1 MRSASRSLLLEGV
14 ALGGLVVA
22 QVLLFGRLVGTD
34 TDYDEGV
41 YLTSVDALEHGQ
53 KLGADV
59 FAPQP
64 PGFYL
69 LLRLI
74 SFAGADSVRGFHWGM
89 VAVAIATCAAAYL
102 LGRAMAGP
110 LAGLCASALL
120 TIAPSFTL
128 IAHQVL
134 ADVPPLALSLLAF
147 WLAWEAQRRERVGA
161 VAVAA
166 GAAMA
171 FALAVKPNAALA
183 LPTFLLLLL
192 WRNSRRERAF
202 AGALGG
208 AAGISAVLL
217 LAYRDVLNE
226 LWQSVVVYHRDARDT
241 PAVVDRSHEL
251 ATFLNWKTPF
261 AWLVVAGLAAS
272 LLLLRRRNEPVW
284 ALWVWAVVSF
294 AFVAF
299 HHPLHHNHLVVLP
312 VALATPA
319 AIGLAALARRVRP
332 EAAAVGVLALLL
344 AAGYAQQHRRLAVAE
359 VPEQPALIAAAETLR
374 RVTTPD
380 DLVVSDQPLVPFLA
394 GRVVWGPLVDTA
406 NLRFQTGSLTPA
418 EVLRELDRGDVAAV
432 VVGRSFLRQPLVL
445 AGIRKRYR
453 LAGRHDGVEVFVRNG
468 PAPADG

>member
-1 MRSASRSLLLEGV
+1 MRSARRSLLLEGL

-53 KLGADV
+53 KLGEDV

-74 SFAGADSVRGFHWGM
+74 SALGADSVRGFHWGM
-89 VAVAIATCAAAYL
+89 VGVAVATCLAAYL

-110 LAGLCASALL
+110 LAGLGASGLL

-134 ADVPPLALSLLAF
+134 ADVPPLTLSLFAF
-147 WLAWEAQRRERVGA
+147 WLAWEAQKRPRVGSIA
-161 VAVAA
+161 AAA
-166 GAAMA
+166 GATMA
-171 FALAVKPNAALA
+171 LAVAVKPNAALA

-192 WRNSRRERAF
+192 WRSSQRERAF

-208 AAGISAVLL
+208 AAAISAVLL
-217 LAYRDVLNE
+217 FAYRDVLNE

-251 ATFLNWKTPF
+251 ATFLSWKTPF

-284 ALWVWAVVSF
+284 ALWVWAAVSF
-294 AFVAF
+294 VFVAF
-299 HHPLHHNHLVVLP
+299 HQPLHHNHLVVLP

-319 AIGLAALARRVRP
+319 AIGLVALARRVRP
-332 EAAAVGVLALLL
+332 EAAALGVFAFLLV
-344 AAGYAQQHRRLAVAE
+344 AGYVQQHRRLTIAD
-359 VPEQPALIAAAETLR
+359 VPEQPELVAAAETLR
-374 RVTTPD
+374 RVTNPN
-380 DLVVSDQPLVPFLA
+380 DLVVSDQPIVPFLA
-394 GRVVWGPLVDTA
+394 DRVVWGPLVDTA
-406 NLRFQTGSLTPA
+406 NLRFQTGSLTDE
-418 EVLRELDRGDVAAV
+418 EVLRELDEGNVRAV
-432 VVGRSFLRQPLVL
+432 VVGRAFKNRPVL
-445 AGIRKRYR
+445 LAELHKRYR
-453 LAGRHDGVEVFVRNG
+453 RVSEHDGVEVLVR
-468 PAPADG
+468 

>member
-1 MRSASRSLLLEGV
+1 MVFL
-14 ALGGLVVA
+14 GLVA
-22 QVLLFGRLVGTD
+22 TQAALFGRLVGTD

-41 YLTSVDALEHGQ
+41 YLSSVDALEHGQ
-53 KLGADV
+53 KLGEEV

-74 SFAGADSVRGFHWGM
+74 SLAGADSLSGFQWGM

-110 LAGLCASALL
+110 IAGLGASALL
-120 TIAPSFTL
+120 TVAPSFTL

-147 WLAWEAQRRERVGA
+147 WLAWQAQRMPRVA
-161 VAVAA
+161 AVAA
-166 GAAMA
+166 AGGAALA
-171 FALAVKPNAALA
+171 FAVAVKPNAALA

-192 WRNSRRERAF
+192 WRNSSRERAL

-208 AAGISAVLL
+208 AGALSAVFLL
-217 LAYRDVLNE
+217 TYREVLDD
-226 LWQSVVVYHRDARDT
+226 LWESVVTYHRDARDT

-261 AWLVVAGLAAS
+261 AWLIVAGLAAS
-272 LLLLRRRNEPVW
+272 ILLLRRRSEPVW
-284 ALWVWAVVSF
+284 ALWAWAAVSF

-319 AIGLAALARRVRP
+319 AIGLAALAQRVRL
-332 EAAAVGVLALLL
+332 EVAAFGVLALLL
-344 AAGYAQQHRRLAVAE
+344 AAGYVQQHRRLAIADI
-359 VPEQPALIAAAETLR
+359 PEQPELVAAAETLR
-374 RVTTPD
+374 RVTGPD

-394 GRVVWGPLVDTA
+394 DRRVWGPLVDTA
-406 NLRFQTGSLTPA
+406 NLRFQTGSLTDA
-418 EVLRELDRGDVAAV
+418 EVLRELDQGDVEAV
-432 VVGRSFLRQPLVL
+432 VVGRAFLSRPVLL
-445 AGIRKRYR
+445 AGLRTRYR
-453 LAGRHDGVEVFVRNG
+453 TIAEHDGVDVLVRR
-468 PAPADG
+468 

>member
-1 MRSASRSLLLEGV
+1 MSSARRSLLLEGL
-14 ALGGLVVA
+14 ALCGLVVA
-22 QVLLFGRLVGTD
+22 QALLFGRLVGTD

-41 YLTSVDALEHGQ
+41 YLTSVDALEHGER
-53 KLGADV
+53 LGADV

-74 SFAGADSVRGFHWGM
+74 SVLGADSVRGFHWGM
-89 VAVAIATCAAAYL
+89 VVVAIATCAAAYL
-102 LGRAMAGP
+102 LGRAIAGP

-134 ADVPPLALSLLAF
+134 ADVPPLTLSLFAF
-147 WLAWEAQRRERVGA
+147 WLAWEAQRRQRVGA
-161 VAVAA
+161 IAVGA

-171 FALAVKPNAALA
+171 FALALKPSAALA

-208 AAGISAVLL
+208 AAAISAILL
-217 LAYRDVLNE
+217 LAYRDVLSE
-226 LWQSVVVYHRDARDT
+226 LWESVVVYHRDARDT

-261 AWLVVAGLAAS
+261 AWLVVAGLGAS
-272 LLLLRRRNEPVW
+272 ILLLRRRSEPVW
-284 ALWVWAVVSF
+284 ALWSWAAVSF
-294 AFVAF
+294 VFVAF

-319 AIGLAALARRVRP
+319 AIGLVALARRARP
-332 EAAAVGVLALLL
+332 EAAALGVLAFLLV
-344 AAGYAQQHRRLAVAE
+344 AGYVQQHRRLAVAD
-359 VPEQPALIAAAETLR
+359 VPEQPALVRAAEILR
-374 RVTTPD
+374 RETGPE
-380 DLVVSDQPLVPFLA
+380 DLVVSDQPIVPFLA
-394 GRVVWGPLVDTA
+394 HRRVDGPLVDLA
-406 NLRFQTGSLTPA
+406 RLRFQTGSLTDA
-418 EVLRELDRGDVAAV
+418 QVLDELEHANVAAV
-432 VVGRSFLRQPLVL
+432 VVGRAVAQQSVVIDALRRRSRRME
-445 AGIRKRYR
+445 AG
-453 LAGRHDGVEVFVRNG
+453 DGVTVYLLRERS
-468 PAPADG
+468 